1 MVQILCR
8 KWATGNKVITKL
20 TGSLE
25 HIRIAEKNTSDIIVV
40 YPCTANTL
48 GKLANGIDDDPI
60 PTVLTVAFG
69 ANIPILVCPAMHAS
83 MYKNV
88 AVKRNIEFL
97 KSKRVKFSNPDM
109 IEGKAK
115 ISEPSEILSQVMMM
129 LGASKSP
136 LNGKRVLVT
145 VGGTSE
151 RIDTV
156 RSITSQSSGR
166 MGTAI
171 ISELLRAG
179 SKVTAVYG
187 LSSYE
192 LASPDASGATV
203 TRVKS
208 SIQMA
213 KAISAHLNKRRYD
226 ILVMAA
232 AVSDY
237 APRPKKGKI
246 SGGKSITLKLEKT
259 PKIIVWNKK
268 DPKRHLPSRIQ
279 GRILCFCNVT

>member
-1 MVQILCR
+1 
-8 KWATGNKVITKL
+8 
-20 TGSLE
+20 
-25 HIRIAEKNTSDIIVV
+25 
-40 YPCTANTL
+40 
-48 GKLANGIDDDPI
+48 
-60 PTVLTVAFG
+60 
-69 ANIPILVCPAMHAS
+69 
-83 MYKNV
+83 
-88 AVKRNIEFL
+88 
-97 KSKRVKFSNPDM
+97 M

-192 LASPDASGATV
+192 PPDGATV
-203 TRVKS
+203 TRVES

-213 KAISAHLNKRRYD
+213 KAISAHLKKKRYD

-246 SGGKSITLKLEKT
+246 SGGRSITLKLEKT
-259 PKIIVWNKK
+259 PKII
-268 DPKRHLPSRIQ
+268 DGS
-279 GRILCFCNVT
+279 